1 MINVQL
7 QPFARNLMTA
17 YIGAIA
23 YQNAVLV
30 RNAQAMK
37 RDASTLQKAKQ
48 DADMWAEMT
57 FDLTV
62 GMIDKRFKDSKDY
75 IRSGG
80 QSGSIRFKQSLSENE
95 RHYQMT
101 MEKNMLKSR
110 TRYEN
115 TVSQYNQRINDR
127 KMRASVKRLDLR
139 KFV

>member
-62 GMIDKRFKDSKDY
+62 GMIDKRFRESKDY

-80 QSGSIRFKQSLSENE
+80 QGGSIRFKRSLSEHE

-115 TVSQYNQRINDR
+115 TVSHYNQRINDR

>member
-1 MINVQL
+1 MIDVQL

-17 YIGAIA
+17 YIGALA
-23 YQNAVLV
+23 YNQNLF
-30 RNAQAMK
+30 
-37 RDASTLQKAKQ
+37 AKQ
-48 DADMWAEMT
+48 QKTLSDERSKISKVKEDADMWSEMS

-62 GMIDKRFKDSKDY
+62 GMIDKRFKDSKNY

-80 QSGSIRFKQSLSENE
+80 QSGSLRFKQSLSENDK
-95 RHYQMT
+95 HLQMM

-110 TRYEN
+110 TKYEN

>member
-80 QSGSIRFKQSLSENE
+80 QGGSIRFKKSLSEHE

>member
-23 YQNAVLV
+23 YQNTILQ

-37 RDASTLQKAKQ
+37 KDASTLQKAKQ

-62 GMIDKRFKDSKDY
+62 GMIDKRFNDSKDF

-80 QSGSIRFKQSLSENE
+80 QGGSIRFKQSLSEHE

>member
-23 YQNAVLV
+23 YQKAVLT
-30 RNAQAMK
+30 RNMQQMK
-37 RDASTLQKAKQ
+37 RDASAIQKAKQ

-80 QSGSIRFKQSLSENE
+80 QSGSIRFKQSLSEHE

>member
-62 GMIDKRFKDSKDY
+62 GMIDKRFRESKDY
-75 IRSGG
+75 IGSGG
-80 QSGSIRFKQSLSENE
+80 QSGSIRFERSLSEHE

-115 TVSQYNQRINDR
+115 TVSHYNQRINDR